1 MKNIFKTI
9 FLVLVVS
16 SCAAPPFE
24 KGRIGNPPTSLDD
37 CDGLYEQEY
46 ERCIEEAILAKPK

>member
-1 MKNIFKTI
+1 MK
-9 FLVLVVS
+9 FLLLALLVS

-24 KGRIGNPPTSLDD
+24 KGRIDNVPTSLDD

-46 ERCIEEAILAKPK
+46 ERCIEEAILANPK